1 MLTFYVF
8 GMFVAFILSILLYV
22 AQNKGDNP
30 QIGMIAAIS
39 ILSWISVILILWKFK
54 DDLKKVFI

>member
-8 GMFVAFILSILLYV
+8 GMFVAFILGILLYV
-22 AQNKGDNP
+22 AQDKGDNP

>member
-22 AQNKGDNP
+22 AQNKGDNS